1 MEVMAIE
8 TIRCPNLTV
17 SGIQDLDRMGTM
29 DRVIIRG
36 INPIAN
42 MKVIVNKG
50 NIAKVAI
57 IRETEAM
64 ANIDNIKIKIV
75 IVID

>member
-1 MEVMAIE
+1 MEIMAIE
-8 TIRCPNLTV
+8 IIRCLNLTV
-17 SGIQDLDRMGTM
+17 SGIRDLRRMETM
-29 DRVIIRG
+29 DRAIIKG
-36 INPIAN
+36 INPIVN

>member
-1 MEVMAIE
+1 
-8 TIRCPNLTV
+8 
-17 SGIQDLDRMGTM
+17 
-29 DRVIIRG
+29 
-36 INPIAN
+36 